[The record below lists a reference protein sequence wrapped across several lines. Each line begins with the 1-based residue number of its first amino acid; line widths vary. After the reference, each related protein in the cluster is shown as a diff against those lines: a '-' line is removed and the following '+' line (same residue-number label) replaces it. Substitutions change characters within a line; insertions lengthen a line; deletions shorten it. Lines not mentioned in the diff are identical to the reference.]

1 MAIVLSAGMAYA
13 TSEMAQSAPP
23 PRDRDEAESPAKRL
37 VLLLERHG
45 LEDSLRD
52 ILESLEA
59 RRLGSQRAIR
69 AEVLGELLEG
79 QAPLTEQEL
88 EQARREWQ
96 G

>member
-1 MAIVLSAGMAYA
+1 
-13 TSEMAQSAPP
+13 MAQSAPP
-23 PRDRDEAESPAKRL
+23 PHDRDEAESPAKRL

-45 LEDSLRD
+45 LEESLRD

-59 RRLGSQRAIR
+59 RRLGSQRETR

-79 QAPLTEQEL
+79 QPPLTEQEL
-88 EQARREWQ
+88 EQARRECQ